1 MRGVFLDRATIQAMG
16 IDFTAF
22 DNALE
27 HWQHF
32 ETTTSEAQT
41 LQRLHGA
48 ELVVTNKV
56 PLTRSLLA
64 QSPQLKCICIA
75 ATGTD
80 HVDLKAA
87 KELGIFVCNVVNYST
102 PAVAQHTF
110 GLMIS
115 LMSQITGYH
124 ALVFEGEWA
133 RAQRFCLDNYSTNEL
148 FNKTLG
154 IVGWGAIGQ
163 AVAELAR
170 AFGMKV
176 MIGEHKNSVSLRPG
190 RVPFA
195 ELIRS
200 ADILTLHCP
209 LTEQTRNIIGALE
222 LKAMKPSAFLINTSR
237 GGLIDEKALYE
248 ALMHGTI
255 QGAALDVL
263 AQEPPDPLH
272 PLLSGQCPNL
282 IITPHV
288 AWNAVESRQRLIDEL
303 TYNILAFKEGQQR
316 NKVL

>member
-1 MRGVFLDRATIQAMG
+1 MRGVFLDRATIQAIG
-16 IDFTAF
+16 VDFAAF
-22 DNALE
+22 DSALE

-32 ETTTSEAQT
+32 DATKSEAQT
-41 LQRLHGA
+41 LLHLQDA

-56 PLTRSLLA
+56 PLTRYLLT
-64 QSPQLKCICIA
+64 QNPQLKCICIA

-87 KELGIFVCNVVNYST
+87 HELGIFVCNVVNYST
-102 PAVAQHTF
+102 PAVVQHTF

-115 LMSQITGYH
+115 LMSQIARYH

-148 FNKTLG
+148 LNKTLG
-154 IVGWGAIGQ
+154 IIGCGAIGK
-163 AVAELAR
+163 AVAELAH

-176 MIGEHKNSVSLRPG
+176 MIGERKNSVSLRPG

-195 ELIRS
+195 ELISS

-209 LTEQTRNIIGALE
+209 LTEQSRDMIGMPELE
-222 LKAMKPSAFLINTSR
+222 AMKPSAFLINTSR
-237 GGLIDEKALYE
+237 GGLVDEKALYE

-263 AQEPPDPLH
+263 AQEPPSPLH
-272 PLLSGQCPNL
+272 PLLSSHCPNL

-288 AWNAVESRQRLIDEL
+288 AWNTVESRQRLIDEL
-303 TYNILAFKEGQQR
+303 TYNILAFKEGRQR

>member
-1 MRGVFLDRATIQAMG
+1 MRGIFLDRATIQAAG

-32 ETTTSEAQT
+32 DTTTSEAQT
-41 LQRLHGA
+41 LARLQDA

-64 QSPQLKCICIA
+64 QNPQLKCICIA

-87 KELGIFVCNVVNYST
+87 HELGIFVCNVVNYST
-102 PAVAQHTF
+102 PAVVQHTF

-115 LMSQITGYH
+115 LMSQITRYH
-124 ALVFEGEWA
+124 TLVFEGEWA

-148 FNKTLG
+148 LNKTLG
-154 IVGWGAIGQ
+154 IVGYGAIGK

-176 MIGEHKNSVSLRPG
+176 MVSEHKNSVSLRSD
-190 RVPFA
+190 RVPFT

-209 LTEQTRNIIGALE
+209 LIAQTRDMIGAPELE
-222 LKAMKPSAFLINTSR
+222 AMKPSAFLINTSR

-248 ALMHGTI
+248 ALMHGSI

-263 AQEPPDPLH
+263 AQEPPSPLL

-303 TYNILAFKEGQQR
+303 TYNILAFKEGKQR